1 MKHSVLE
8 VCADCVQSAVNADNA
23 GADRIELCSNLVI
36 GGVTPGMAL
45 YKLVKKYTDVKV
57 RVLLR
62 PRYGDYCYNAYEFEQ
77 LKEEVQMYR
86 ELGADGMVMG
96 ILMPDGQLD
105 EERMSELIKLAGNI
119 DTALHRAF
127 DACINPMETME
138 QAVSLGMNTILTGG
152 QCGTAW
158 DGRELLKELYEKSA
172 GRIEILAAGGI
183 NAEAMDKLIS
193 FTGITS
199 YHMSGKI
206 EVDSMMTYRKAG
218 TSMGLPERDEYA
230 LWQTSE
236 EKIKQAVQVLE
247 SVQNKL

>member
-36 GGVTPGMAL
+36 GGVTPGKAL
-45 YKLVKKYTDVKV
+45 FKLVKKYTEVKV

-86 ELGADGMVMG
+86 ELGADGVVIG
-96 ILMPDGQLD
+96 ILRPDGRLD
-105 EERMSELIKLAGNI
+105 EERMSELIKIAGNM

-127 DACINPMETME
+127 DACVNPMETME
-138 QAVSLGMNTILTGG
+138 QVVSLEMKTILTGG
-152 QCGTAW
+152 QCGNAW
-158 DGRELLKELYEKSA
+158 NGRELLKELYEKSA

-183 NAEAMDKLIS
+183 NAEEIEKLIPL
-193 FTGITS
+193 TGITS

-206 EVDSMMTYRKAG
+206 AMDSIMEYRKAG
-218 TSMGLPERDEYA
+218 ISMGLPERDEYT
-230 LWQTSE
+230 LWQASK
-236 EKIKQAVQVLE
+236 EKVKQAVQFLKNIQ
-247 SVQNKL
+247 SK

>member
-45 YKLVKKYTDVKV
+45 FKLVKKYTDVKV

-62 PRYGDYCYNAYEFEQ
+62 PRYGDYCYSAYEFEQ

-86 ELGADGMVMG
+86 ELGADGVVMG
-96 ILMPDGQLD
+96 ILRPDGRLN
-105 EERMSELIKLAGNI
+105 EERMSELIKLAGNM

-138 QAVSLGMNTILTGG
+138 QAVSLEMDTILTGG
-152 QCGTAW
+152 QCGDAW
-158 DGRELLKELYEKSA
+158 DGRELLKELYEKGA
-172 GRIEILAAGGI
+172 GRIEILAAGGM
-183 NAEAMDKLIS
+183 NAEVIQKLVPL
-193 FTGITS
+193 TGITS

-218 TSMGLPERDEYA
+218 NSMGLPERDEYA
-230 LWQTSE
+230 LWQTSK
-236 EKIKQAVQVLE
+236 EKVIQAIQVLKD
-247 SVQNKL
+247 VQNK